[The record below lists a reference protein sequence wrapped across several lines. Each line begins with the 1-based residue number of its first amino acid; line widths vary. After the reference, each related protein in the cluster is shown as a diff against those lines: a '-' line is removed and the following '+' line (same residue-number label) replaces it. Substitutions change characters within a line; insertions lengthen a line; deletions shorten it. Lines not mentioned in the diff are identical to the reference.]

1 MKNTNWNFEFCFLIL
16 ILLFGFA
23 FYFSTS
29 IYPNKNSEIKIEE
42 TKSEIEIPNEESE
55 IEVEIKNVEPEPE
68 PEDYYQLSDN
78 ERYIVECMVA
88 GEAGAEGIQEMRLV
102 AQTIL
107 QNCIDENE
115 LPSVIRKTYS
125 YSGWKEINSMPED
138 VQASVKS
145 AVDSIFV
152 NGDMAV
158 DAPIKVFYNSNLMY
172 SSWHEAQVFICETE
186 SGTRFFTY

>member
-1 MKNTNWNFEFCFLIL
+1 MKNMNWNFEFCFLIL

-29 IYPNKNSEIKIEE
+29 IYPNKDLEIKIEE
-42 TKSEIEIPNEESE
+42 TKSEIEIPST
-55 IEVEIKNVEPEPE
+55 EPEVQIENVE

-78 ERYIVECMVA
+78 ERYIVECVVA
-88 GEAGAEGIQEMRLV
+88 GEAGAEGIQEMKLV

-138 VQASVKS
+138 VQTAVKS

-172 SSWHEAQVFICETE
+172 SSWHEAQIFVCETE

>member
-29 IYPNKNSEIKIEE
+29 ICPNKDLEIKIKE
-42 TKSEIEIPNEESE
+42 TKSEIEIPTVESE
-55 IEVEIKNVEPEPE
+55 IKIEETEPESE

-78 ERYIVECMVA
+78 ERYIVECVVA
-88 GEAGAEGIQEMRLV
+88 GEAGAEGIQEMKLV

-125 YSGWKEINSMPED
+125 YSGWKEIDSMPED
-138 VQASVKS
+138 VQADVKS
-145 AVDSIFV
+145 AVDYIFV

-172 SSWHEAQVFICETE
+172 SSWHEAQIFVCETE